1 MKLKNLFSIIGLLL
15 FVYIIYRIGLKELWS
30 NLLLVHP
37 IYIFI
42 NIVLVFVTFLIPTYK
57 WMLLLRH
64 QNVGISFKKLL
75 KIYLISTFY
84 GNVTPGRAG
93 SWIRV
98 YYLRDVIKKPLGF
111 CGSSIFIDRMMDLLI
126 LLLFAIC
133 GIFLISK
140 DYFWLLWPM
149 ILLFVGLVSGS
160 IFFINRKRSLFIL
173 KFVYRYFV
181 PKRFKELVKQNYIGF
196 YENIPSLKKLV
207 FPFFL
212 SIISWMVFYS
222 LPYVFIIALGI
233 ELNYIY
239 YVFLYALSS
248 LITLLPISVAGIG
261 TREASLIVLLGFY
274 GVTAS
279 DVVVI
284 SFLSFIIFIGITS
297 IAGWYL
303 SLKWK
308 EEYKDGVQRKL

>member
-1 MKLKNLFSIIGLLL
+1 MKLKGLFSMIGFLL
-15 FVYIIYRIGLKELWS
+15 FIYIIYRIGVDELFN
-30 NLLLVHP
+30 NLLLVNP
-37 IYIFI
+37 IYIVI
-42 NIVLVFVTFLIPTYK
+42 NIILVFITFLIPTYK
-57 WMLLLRH
+57 WMLILRH
-64 QNVGISFKKLL
+64 QGVVVSFKNLL
-75 KIYLISTFY
+75 KIILISTFY

-98 YYLRDVIKKPLGF
+98 YYLRDIIKRPLGF
-111 CGSSIFIDRMMDLLI
+111 CGSSIFIDRMMDFLV
-126 LLLFAIC
+126 LLLFAIG

-140 DYFWLLWPM
+140 DYYWLLWPL
-149 ILLFVGLVSGS
+149 ILVFVILISSS
-160 IFFINRKRSLFIL
+160 ILFINKRRSLFIL
-173 KFVYRYFV
+173 KFIYVYFV
-181 PKRFKELVKQNYIGF
+181 PKRFKALAKENYTSF
-196 YENIPSLKKLV
+196 YENLPSLKKLAY
-207 FPFFL
+207 PFFW

-233 ELNYIY
+233 ELNYVY

-274 GVTAS
+274 GVAAS

-284 SFLSFIIFIGITS
+284 SFLSFVIFIGITS
-297 IAGWYL
+297 MIGWYL

-308 EEYKDGVQRKL
+308 ERYKDGIPS